1 MITTPEHRDWLDG
14 EARRLLAFGAAA
26 ALPGGGAGYLDDGGR
41 VDPSFGVQAWIT
53 ARTVHSF
60 ALGHLLGVPGAGQVA
75 AGALAGLRGDGAV
88 LRDEEHGGWFHAVA
102 ADGTPDAAG
111 GKSAYDHAFVVLAGA
126 SASLAGIEGG
136 RELLDEAADVFTE
149 RFWDEEAGRP
159 VDSWDLEF
167 ETLDGY
173 RGLNS
178 TMHSV
183 EAMLTAADAFEAS
196 APDEALRWRER
207 AARCVAFVVELA
219 AGNDNRLP
227 EHFGPDWVADLELN
241 KDRPGDQFKPYGAT
255 PGHGLE
261 WARLLLH
268 LEAALPTGDAAASF
282 PVRAADLLPTA
293 VALFDRAVAD
303 AWAADG
309 ADGFVYTTDW
319 SGTPVVRTR
328 MHWVLTEAL
337 ATAAA
342 LFERTGEQRFA
353 DQYATW
359 WEYART
365 YLLDLERGSW
375 HHELDPSNTP
385 TATVWPG
392 KPDVYHAL
400 QATLVPR
407 LPLAPTFAA
416 AMARGDLR

>member
-1 MITTPEHRDWLDG
+1 M
-14 EARRLLAFGAAA
+14 
-26 ALPGGGAGYLDDGGR
+26 YL
-41 VDPSFGVQAWIT
+41 
-53 ARTVHSF
+53 
-60 ALGHLLGVPGAGQVA
+60 
-75 AGALAGLRGDGAV
+75 
-88 LRDEEHGGWFHAVA
+88 
-102 ADGTPDAAG
+102 
-111 GKSAYDHAFVVLAGA
+111 
-126 SASLAGIEGG
+126 
-136 RELLDEAADVFTE
+136 E
-149 RFWDEEAGRP
+149 RFWDDDAGRP
-159 VDSWDLEF
+159 VDTWDVAF
-167 ETLDGY
+167 ETLDDY
-173 RGLNS
+173 RGLNA

-183 EAMLTAADAFEAS
+183 EAMLTVADAVENPEEAT
-196 APDEALRWRER
+196 AWRGR
-207 AARCVAFVVELA
+207 AARCAAFVVDLA
-219 AGNDNRLP
+219 AGNEGRLA
-227 EHFGPDWVADLELN
+227 EHFGPDWTPDLELN

-268 LEAALPTGDAAASF
+268 LEAALPDGAG
-282 PVRAADLLPTA
+282 ADRLLPTA